1 MSVDGLHILIYV
13 LAGLVIVLIGW
24 VVRLEIRL
32 KNLLRGE
39 AGSIE
44 ETLKHLHRVLDG
56 HQSWREKT
64 DQSIGAMERRLR
76 RSIQGVRTIRF
87 NPFQDQ
93 GGNQSFATAFVNE
106 DGDGV
111 IISSLYSR
119 DKVGVYAK
127 PVKANDS
134 EHELSDEEAR
144 ALEEARL

>member
-13 LAGLVIVLIGW
+13 LTALVIALIAL

-64 DQSIGAMERRLR
+64 DQALGTMEKRLR
-76 RSIQGVRTIRF
+76 RSVQAVRTIRF
-87 NPFQDQ
+87 NPFADQ
-93 GGNQSFATAFVNE
+93 GGNQSFATAFLNE
-106 DGDGV
+106 EGDGV

-119 DKVGVYAK
+119 DKVGIYAK

-134 EHELSDEEAR
+134 EHELSDEEAK
-144 ALEEARL
+144 ALEEAKL